1 MLEPPFTWALQN
13 SMIPIQF
20 TCVKNEYWLPIG
32 KHVNSKAINSNL
44 STPVLKIRVC
54 STSLLKQVLEL
65 ALFLNGC
72 NAIKLCVSVS
82 YLLSPHLMVH
92 TPPPQPNH
100 NPLQLIKQCQTLS
113 DEMQPYQKI
122 WLRVLLF
129 FPPLLCGWIIPF
141 GVHWTVKP
149 FVTEITTYI
158 NIYGFLNSP
167 FNSLPTTISK

>member
-82 YLLSPHLMVH
+82 YLL
-92 TPPPQPNH
+92 PPPFDGAH
-100 NPLQLIKQCQTLS
+100 A
-113 DEMQPYQKI
+113 
-122 WLRVLLF
+122 
-129 FPPLLCGWIIPF
+129 
-141 GVHWTVKP
+141 
-149 FVTEITTYI
+149 TT
-158 NIYGFLNSP
+158 
-167 FNSLPTTISK
+167 PTTIHFSSLNNVRHFLMKCSLIKKFGWVCSCLFHFSFVGGLYHLEYTGQSNPLWPKSLLTSIYMDF